1 MYFGIAILCIAYILS
16 QFFRSF
22 LAVLSSVLA
31 NDIGAQPD
39 DLAYALGLLFLVFA
53 VMQIPV
59 GWGLDRFGPRI
70 VSSALLLIGG
80 GGGAFLFASA
90 QNPSHINLSMALLG
104 VGCSP
109 ILMASYYIFARNYSP
124 KIFATLAATFLGIGS
139 LGTLIGASPLTYFV
153 GILGWRD
160 AVELIGIFTI
170 FISLFL
176 LFTVKNP
183 DIKYETTVSSGGF
196 WSILKSKD
204 ILLIAPIA
212 IICYAPVAG
221 LRGIWLGPYFEKKF
235 EASIDEIGTIGLIMS
250 LGMIF
255 GTFFYGPLDRIF
267 KTRKWIVLIG
277 NFICLL
283 SLAALSFLP
292 ELSYNFAII
301 SFALIGFFGMSFPV
315 VVAHGRSFVPIEL
328 SGRGVT
334 LMNLFAIGGV
344 GVLQAL
350 SGLVF
355 ERTGDFG
362 AVFSVYFILILIGL
376 VVYFWS
382 KDNTS

>member
-1 MYFGIAILCIAYILS
+1 MYVGIAILCIAYILS

-22 LAVLSSVLA
+22 LAVLSTVLA

-70 VSSALLLIGG
+70 VSSILLLIGG

-90 QNPSHINLSMALLG
+90 QNSSHINLSMALLG

-183 DIKYETTVSSGGF
+183 DIKYESNVSSGGF
-196 WSILKSKD
+196 WSILKSKN

-283 SLAALSFLP
+283 SVAALSFLP

-301 SFALIGFFGMSFPV
+301 SFTLIGFFGMSFPV
-315 VVAHGRSFVPIEL
+315 VVAHGRSFVPMEL

-355 ERTGDFG
+355 EWTGDFG
-362 AVFSVYFILILIGL
+362 AVFSVYFILIFIGL

>member
-1 MYFGIAILCIAYILS
+1 MYVGIAILCIAYILS

-31 NDIGAQPD
+31 TDIGAQPD

-53 VMQIPV
+53 IMQIPV

-70 VSSALLLIGG
+70 VSSVLLLIGG

-124 KIFATLAATFLGIGS
+124 NIFATLAATFLGIGS
-139 LGTLIGASPLTYFV
+139 LGTLLGTSPLTYFV
-153 GILGWRD
+153 GIFGWRE
-160 AVELIGIFTI
+160 AVELIGVFTI

-183 DIKYETTVSSGGF
+183 DVKYERTVSSGGF
-196 WSILKSKD
+196 GSILKSKD

-277 NFICLL
+277 NFVCLL
-283 SLAALSFLP
+283 SVAALSFLP
-292 ELSYNFAII
+292 ELSYNFAIV
-301 SFALIGFFGMSFPV
+301 SFALVGFFGVSFPV

-344 GVLQAL
+344 GVFQAL

-355 ERTGDFG
+355 EWTGDFG
-362 AVFSVYFILILIGL
+362 AVFSMYFISILIGL
-376 VVYFWS
+376 TVYFWS

>member
-1 MYFGIAILCIAYILS
+1 MQVGIIVLCVAYILS

-39 DLAYALGLLFLVFA
+39 DLAYALGLLFIVFA

-59 GWGLDRFGPRI
+59 GWALDRFGPRL
-70 VSSALLLIGG
+70 VSSILLLIGG
-80 GGGAFLFASA
+80 GGGSLLFASA

-124 KIFATLAATFLGIGS
+124 QIFATLAATFLGIGS
-139 LGTLIGASPLTYFV
+139 LGNLIGASPLTYFV
-153 GILGWRD
+153 GILGWRE

-170 FISLFL
+170 LISAFL

-183 DIKYETTVSSGGF
+183 FKINGSPVSAGGF
-196 WSILKSKD
+196 WSILKSRD
-204 ILLIAPIA
+204 ILLIAPIS
-212 IICYAPVAG
+212 IVCYAPVAG
-221 LRGIWLGPYFEKKF
+221 LRGIWLGPYFEQKF
-235 EASIDEIGTIGLIMS
+235 EVSIDEIGTIGLIMS
-250 LGMIF
+250 LGMIL

-267 KTRKWIVLIG
+267 KTRKWIVLFG
-277 NFICLL
+277 NSICLL
-283 SLAALSFLP
+283 SVAFLSFSP
-292 ELSYNFAII
+292 EVSYNFAIV
-301 SFALIGFFGMSFPV
+301 SFTVIGFFGMSFPV
-315 VVAHGRSFVPIEL
+315 LVAHGRSFVPIEL

-344 GVLQAL
+344 GILQTV
-350 SGLVF
+350 S
-355 ERTGDFG
+355 G
-362 AVFSVYFILILIGL
+362 AVFDLAGNFESVFSMYFILILIGL
-376 VVYFWS
+376 AVYLWS
-382 KDNTS
+382 KDNIS

>member
-1 MYFGIAILCIAYILS
+1 MQFGIVVLCIAYVLS

-39 DLAYALGLLFLVFA
+39 DLAYALGLLFIVFA

-70 VSSALLLIGG
+70 VSSILLLIGG

-153 GILGWRD
+153 GILGWRE

-170 FISLFL
+170 LISAFL

-183 DIKYETTVSSGGF
+183 VKKNGTSVSAGGF
-196 WSILKSKD
+196 WSILKSRD

-221 LRGIWLGPYFEKKF
+221 LRGIWLGPFFEKKF
-235 EASIDEIGTIGLIMS
+235 EASVDEIGTIGLIMS
-250 LGMIF
+250 FGMIL

-277 NFICLL
+277 NGICLL
-283 SLAALSFLP
+283 SVAALSFLP
-292 ELSYNFAII
+292 ELSYTLAIV
-301 SFALIGFFGMSFPV
+301 SFTVIGFFGMSFPV

-344 GVLQAL
+344 GVLQTVT
-350 SGLVF
+350 GLIF
-355 ERTGDFG
+355 ERTDDFG
-362 AVFSVYFILILIGL
+362 SVFSMYFILILIGL
-376 VVYFWS
+376 VVYLWS
-382 KDNTS
+382 NDNTS

>member
-1 MYFGIAILCIAYILS
+1 MAYVLS

-39 DLAYALGLLFLVFA
+39 DLAYALGLLFIVFA

-59 GWGLDRFGPRI
+59 GWALDRFGPRI
-70 VSSALLLIGG
+70 VSSVLLLIGG

-109 ILMASYYIFARNYSP
+109 ILMASYYIFARNYSHQ
-124 KIFATLAATFLGIGS
+124 IFATLAATFLGIGS

-153 GILGWRD
+153 GILGWRE

-170 FISLFL
+170 LISAFL

-183 DIKYETTVSSGGF
+183 AKKNENSVSAGGF
-196 WSILKSKD
+196 WSILKSRD
-204 ILLIAPIA
+204 ILFIAPIA

-221 LRGIWLGPYFEKKF
+221 LRGIWLGPYFEQKF

-250 LGMIF
+250 LGMIL

-277 NFICLL
+277 NSLCLL
-283 SLAALSFLP
+283 SVAFLSFSP
-292 ELSYNFAII
+292 EVSYNFAIV
-301 SFALIGFFGMSFPV
+301 SFTVIGFFGMSFPV

-344 GVLQAL
+344 GIFQTV
-350 SGLVF
+350 S
-355 ERTGDFG
+355 G
-362 AVFSVYFILILIGL
+362 AVFDLAGDFESVFSMYFILILIGL
-376 VVYFWS
+376 AVYLWS
-382 KDNTS
+382 KDNIS

>member
-1 MYFGIAILCIAYILS
+1 MQVGIIVLCVAYVLS

-39 DLAYALGLLFLVFA
+39 DLAYALGLLFIVFA

-59 GWGLDRFGPRI
+59 GWALDRFGPRI
-70 VSSALLLIGG
+70 VSSVLLLIGG

-124 KIFATLAATFLGIGS
+124 QIFATLAATFLGIGS

-153 GILGWRD
+153 GILGWRE

-170 FISLFL
+170 LISAFL

-183 DIKYETTVSSGGF
+183 AKKNGNFVSAGGF
-196 WSILKSKD
+196 WSILKSRD

-221 LRGIWLGPYFEKKF
+221 LRGIWLGPYFEQKF

-250 LGMIF
+250 LGMIL

-267 KTRKWIVLIG
+267 KTRKWIVLFG
-277 NFICLL
+277 NSICLL
-283 SLAALSFLP
+283 SVAFLSFSP
-292 ELSYNFAII
+292 EVSYNFAIF
-301 SFALIGFFGMSFPV
+301 SFTVIGFFGMSFPV

-344 GVLQAL
+344 GILQTV
-350 SGLVF
+350 S
-355 ERTGDFG
+355 G
-362 AVFSVYFILILIGL
+362 AVFDLAGDFESVFSMYFILILIGL
-376 VVYFWS
+376 AVYLRS
-382 KDNTS
+382 KDNIS

>member
-1 MYFGIAILCIAYILS
+1 MQVGIIVLCVAYILS

-39 DLAYALGLLFLVFA
+39 DLAYALGLLFIVFA

-59 GWGLDRFGPRI
+59 GWALDRFGPRI
-70 VSSALLLIGG
+70 VSSVLLLIGG

-124 KIFATLAATFLGIGS
+124 QIFATLAATFLGIGS

-153 GILGWRD
+153 GILGWRE

-170 FISLFL
+170 IISAFL

-183 DIKYETTVSSGGF
+183 VKKNGNSVSAGGF
-196 WSILKSKD
+196 WSILKSRD

-221 LRGIWLGPYFEKKF
+221 LRGIWLGPYFEQKF
-235 EASIDEIGTIGLIMS
+235 EASIDRWRRWLLTIC
-250 LGMIF
+250 
-255 GTFFYGPLDRIF
+255 
-267 KTRKWIVLIG
+267 
-277 NFICLL
+277 IC
-283 SLAALSFLP
+283 AKP
-292 ELSYNFAII
+292 
-301 SFALIGFFGMSFPV
+301 
-315 VVAHGRSFVPIEL
+315 
-328 SGRGVT
+328 
-334 LMNLFAIGGV
+334 
-344 GVLQAL
+344 
-350 SGLVF
+350 
-355 ERTGDFG
+355 
-362 AVFSVYFILILIGL
+362 
-376 VVYFWS
+376 
-382 KDNTS
+382 

>member
-1 MYFGIAILCIAYILS
+1 MYVGIAILCIAYILS

-22 LAVLSSVLA
+22 LAVLSSALA

-39 DLAYALGLLFLVFA
+39 DLAYSLGLLFFVFA

-70 VSSALLLIGG
+70 VSSVLLLIGG

-90 QNPSHINLSMALLG
+90 QSPNHINLSMALLG
-104 VGCSP
+104 AGCSP
-109 ILMASYYIFARNYSP
+109 ILMASYYIFARTYSP

-153 GILGWRD
+153 NIVGWRE
-160 AVELIGIFTI
+160 AVEFVGIFTI
-170 FISLFL
+170 LVSVLL
-176 LFTVKNP
+176 LFNVKNP
-183 DIKYETTVSSGGF
+183 VLKNDGSLSTGGF

-212 IICYAPVAG
+212 LICYAPVAG

-235 EASIDEIGTIGLIMS
+235 GASVDEIGTIGLIMS
-250 LGMIF
+250 IGMVF

-267 KTRKWIVLIG
+267 KTRKWIVLTG

-283 SLAALSFLP
+283 SVAALSFLP
-292 ELSYNFAII
+292 ELPYRFAII
-301 SFALIGFFGMSFPV
+301 CFAVIGFFGMSFPV

-344 GVLQAL
+344 GILQAL
-350 SGLVF
+350 SGFVF
-355 ERTGDFG
+355 DRTGDFG
-362 AVFSVYFILILIGL
+362 AVFLVYYVLILMGL
-376 VVYFWS
+376 TVYLWS

>member
-1 MYFGIAILCIAYILS
+1 MYVGIAILCIAYILS

-70 VSSALLLIGG
+70 VSSVLLLIGG

-153 GILGWRD
+153 GILGWRE

-170 FISLFL
+170 FISLLL

-183 DIKYETTVSSGGF
+183 DIKYESSVSSGGF

-204 ILLIAPIA
+204 ILFIAPIA

-283 SLAALSFLP
+283 SVAALSFLP

-301 SFALIGFFGMSFPV
+301 SFALVGFFGMSFPV
-315 VVAHGRSFVPIEL
+315 VVAHGRSFVPMEL

-376 VVYFWS
+376 AVYVWS

>member
-1 MYFGIAILCIAYILS
+1 MHVGIAVLCMAYVLS

-39 DLAYALGLLFLVFA
+39 DLAYALGLLFIVFA

-59 GWGLDRFGPRI
+59 GWALDRFGPRI
-70 VSSALLLIGG
+70 VSSVLLLIGG
-80 GGGAFLFASA
+80 GGGTFLFASA
-90 QNPSHINLSMALLG
+90 QNSSHINFSMALLG

-124 KIFATLAATFLGIGS
+124 KIFATLAAIFLGIGS
-139 LGTLIGASPLTYFV
+139 SGTLIGASPLTYFV
-153 GILGWRD
+153 SILGWRE

-170 FISLFL
+170 IISAFL

-183 DIKYETTVSSGGF
+183 VKKDRNSTSAGGF
-196 WSILKSKD
+196 WSILKSRD

-221 LRGIWLGPYFEKKF
+221 LRGIWLGPYFEQKF

-250 LGMIF
+250 LGMIL

-267 KTRKWIVLIG
+267 KTRKWIVLFG
-277 NFICLL
+277 NSICLL
-283 SLAALSFLP
+283 SVAFLSFSP
-292 ELSYNFAII
+292 EVSYYFAII
-301 SFALIGFFGMSFPV
+301 SFTVIGFFGMTFPV
-315 VVAHGRSFVPIEL
+315 IVAHGRSFVPIEL

-344 GVLQAL
+344 GILQTV
-350 SGLVF
+350 S
-355 ERTGDFG
+355 G
-362 AVFSVYFILILIGL
+362 AVFDLAGDFESVFSMYFILILIGL
-376 VVYFWS
+376 AVYLRS
-382 KDNTS
+382 KDNIS

>member
-1 MYFGIAILCIAYILS
+1 MYVGIAILCIAYILS

-70 VSSALLLIGG
+70 VSSILLLIGG

-183 DIKYETTVSSGGF
+183 DIKYESNVSSGGF

-283 SLAALSFLP
+283 SVAALSFLP

-301 SFALIGFFGMSFPV
+301 SFTLIGFFGMSFPV
-315 VVAHGRSFVPIEL
+315 VVAHGRSFVPMEL

-355 ERTGDFG
+355 EWTGDFG
-362 AVFSVYFILILIGL
+362 AVFSVYFILIFIGL

>member
-1 MYFGIAILCIAYILS
+1 MYVGIAILCIAYILS

-53 VMQIPV
+53 AMQIPV

-70 VSSALLLIGG
+70 VSSVLLLIGG

-90 QNPSHINLSMALLG
+90 QDPSHINLSMALLG

-170 FISLFL
+170 SISLFL

-183 DIKYETTVSSGGF
+183 DIKYESSVSSGGF

-283 SLAALSFLP
+283 SVAALSFLP
-292 ELSYNFAII
+292 EVSYNFAII
-301 SFALIGFFGMSFPV
+301 SFALVGFFGMSFPV
-315 VVAHGRSFVPIEL
+315 VVAHGRSFVPMEL

-362 AVFSVYFILILIGL
+362 AIFSVYFILILIGL

>member
-1 MYFGIAILCIAYILS
+1 MQVGIIVLCVAYVLS

-39 DLAYALGLLFLVFA
+39 DLAYALGLLFIVFA

-59 GWGLDRFGPRI
+59 GWALDRFGPRI
-70 VSSALLLIGG
+70 VSSVLLLIGG

-124 KIFATLAATFLGIGS
+124 QIFATLAATFLGIGS

-153 GILGWRD
+153 GILGWRE

-170 FISLFL
+170 LISAFL

-183 DIKYETTVSSGGF
+183 VKKNGNSVSAGGF
-196 WSILKSKD
+196 WSIFKSRD

-221 LRGIWLGPYFEKKF
+221 LRGIWLGPYFEQKF

-250 LGMIF
+250 LGMIL

-267 KTRKWIVLIG
+267 KTRKWIVIFG
-277 NFICLL
+277 NSICLL
-283 SLAALSFLP
+283 SVAFLSFSP
-292 ELSYNFAII
+292 EVSYNFAIV
-301 SFALIGFFGMSFPV
+301 SFTVIGFFGMSFPV

-344 GVLQAL
+344 GILQTV
-350 SGLVF
+350 S
-355 ERTGDFG
+355 G
-362 AVFSVYFILILIGL
+362 AVFDWAGDFESVFSMYFILILIGL
-376 VVYFWS
+376 AVYLWS

>member
-1 MYFGIAILCIAYILS
+1 MYVGIAILCIAYILS

-39 DLAYALGLLFLVFA
+39 DLAYALGLLFFVFA

-70 VSSALLLIGG
+70 VSSVLLLIGG

-90 QNPSHINLSMALLG
+90 QNPGHINLSMALLG

-176 LFTVKNP
+176 LLTVKNP
-183 DIKYETTVSSGGF
+183 DIKYESSISSGGF
-196 WSILKSKD
+196 WSILRSKD

-283 SLAALSFLP
+283 SVAALSFLP
-292 ELSYNFAII
+292 EVSYNFAII

-315 VVAHGRSFVPIEL
+315 VVAHGRSFVPMEL

>member
-1 MYFGIAILCIAYILS
+1 MAYILS

-31 NDIGAQPD
+31 SDVGAQPD
-39 DLAYALGLLFLVFA
+39 DLAHALGLLFLVFA

-59 GWGLDRFGPRI
+59 GWALDRYGPRI
-70 VSSALLLIGG
+70 VSSVLLLIGG

-90 QNPSHINLSMALLG
+90 QTPNHINLSMALLG

-109 ILMASYYIFARNYSP
+109 ILMASYYIFARSYSP

-153 GILGWRD
+153 GILGWRE

-170 FISLFL
+170 LISASL

-183 DIKYETTVSSGGF
+183 VKKYESYASAGGF
-196 WSILKSKD
+196 WSILKLRD
-204 ILLIAPIA
+204 ILLIVPIA

-221 LRGIWLGPYFEKKF
+221 LRGIWLGPYFEQKF
-235 EASIDEIGTIGLIMS
+235 EASIDEIGEIGLIMS
-250 LGMIF
+250 LGMIL

-267 KTRKWIVLIG
+267 KTRKWIVIFG
-277 NFICLL
+277 NGVCLL
-283 SLAALSFLP
+283 SVAALSFLP
-292 ELSYNFAII
+292 EVSYNFAIVCFTI
-301 SFALIGFFGMSFPV
+301 IGFFGMSFPV

-344 GVLQAL
+344 AILQTV
-350 SGLVF
+350 SGSVF
-355 ERTGDFG
+355 DRVGDFES
-362 AVFSVYFILILIGL
+362 VFSMYFILILIGL
-376 VVYFWS
+376 AVYLWS
-382 KDNTS
+382 TDNTA

>member
-1 MYFGIAILCIAYILS
+1 LYIGIAVLCVAYILS

-39 DLAYALGLLFLVFA
+39 DLAYALGLLFIVFA

-59 GWGLDRFGPRI
+59 GWALDRFGPRI
-70 VSSALLLIGG
+70 VSSVLLLIGG
-80 GGGAFLFASA
+80 GGGSLLFASA

-124 KIFATLAATFLGIGS
+124 QIFATLAATFLGIGS
-139 LGTLIGASPLTYFV
+139 LGNLIGASPLTYFV
-153 GILGWRD
+153 GILGWRE

-170 FISLFL
+170 LIAVFL

-183 DIKYETTVSSGGF
+183 VKINGTSVSAGGF
-196 WSILKSKD
+196 WSILKSRD

-212 IICYAPVAG
+212 IVCYAPVAG
-221 LRGIWLGPYFEKKF
+221 LRGIWLGPYFEQKF

-250 LGMIF
+250 LGMIL

-267 KTRKWIVLIG
+267 KTRKWIVLFG
-277 NFICLL
+277 NSICLL
-283 SLAALSFLP
+283 SVAFLSFSP
-292 ELSYNFAII
+292 EVSYNFAIV
-301 SFALIGFFGMSFPV
+301 SFTVIGFFGMSFPV
-315 VVAHGRSFVPIEL
+315 LVAHGRSFVPIEL

-344 GVLQAL
+344 GILQTV
-350 SGLVF
+350 S
-355 ERTGDFG
+355 G
-362 AVFSVYFILILIGL
+362 AVFDLAGNFESVFSMYFILILIGL
-376 VVYFWS
+376 AVYLWS
-382 KDNTS
+382 KDNIS

>member
-1 MYFGIAILCIAYILS
+1 MQVGIIVLCVAYVLS

-39 DLAYALGLLFLVFA
+39 DLAYALGLLFIVFA

-59 GWGLDRFGPRI
+59 GWALDRFGPRI
-70 VSSALLLIGG
+70 VSSVLLLIGG

-109 ILMASYYIFARNYSP
+109 ILMASYYIFVRNYSP
-124 KIFATLAATFLGIGS
+124 QIFATLAATFLGIGS

-153 GILGWRD
+153 GILGWRE

-170 FISLFL
+170 IISAFL

-183 DIKYETTVSSGGF
+183 VKKNGNSVLAGSF
-196 WSILKSKD
+196 WSILKSRD

-221 LRGIWLGPYFEKKF
+221 LRGIWLGPYFEQKF

-250 LGMIF
+250 LGMIL

-267 KTRKWIVLIG
+267 KTRKWIVLFG
-277 NFICLL
+277 NSICLL
-283 SLAALSFLP
+283 SVAFLSFLP
-292 ELSYNFAII
+292 EVSYNFAIVC
-301 SFALIGFFGMSFPV
+301 FTVIGFFGMSFPV

-344 GVLQAL
+344 GILQTV
-350 SGLVF
+350 S
-355 ERTGDFG
+355 G
-362 AVFSVYFILILIGL
+362 AVFDLAGDFESVFSMYFILILIGL
-376 VVYFWS
+376 AVYLLS
-382 KDNTS
+382 KDNIS

>member
-1 MYFGIAILCIAYILS
+1 MYVGIAVLCIAYILS

-31 NDIGAQPD
+31 NDVGAQPD

-70 VSSALLLIGG
+70 VSSVLLLIGG

-183 DIKYETTVSSGGF
+183 DIKYESTVSSGGF

-283 SLAALSFLP
+283 SVAALSFLP

-301 SFALIGFFGMSFPV
+301 SFALVGFFGMSFPV
-315 VVAHGRSFVPIEL
+315 VVAHGRSFVPMEL

>member
-1 MYFGIAILCIAYILS
+1 MYVGIAILCIAYILS

-39 DLAYALGLLFLVFA
+39 DLAYALGLLFFVFA
-53 VMQIPV
+53 AMQIPV

-70 VSSALLLIGG
+70 VSSVLLLIGG

-90 QNPSHINLSMALLG
+90 QNPGHINLSMALLG

-160 AVELIGIFTI
+160 AVEIIAIFTI

-183 DIKYETTVSSGGF
+183 DIKYESTVSSGGF

-283 SLAALSFLP
+283 SVAALSFLP
-292 ELSYNFAII
+292 EVSYNFAII

-315 VVAHGRSFVPIEL
+315 VVAHGRSFVPMEL

>member
-1 MYFGIAILCIAYILS
+1 MYVGIAILCIAYILS

-39 DLAYALGLLFLVFA
+39 DLAYALGLLFFVFA

-70 VSSALLLIGG
+70 VSSVLLLIGG

-90 QNPSHINLSMALLG
+90 QNPGHINLSMALLG

-160 AVELIGIFTI
+160 AVEIIAIFTI

-183 DIKYETTVSSGGF
+183 DIKYESTVSSGGF

-283 SLAALSFLP
+283 SVAALSFLP

-301 SFALIGFFGMSFPV
+301 SFALVGFFGMSFPV
-315 VVAHGRSFVPIEL
+315 VVAHGRSFVPMEL

>member
-1 MYFGIAILCIAYILS
+1 MAYILS

-31 NDIGAQPD
+31 SDIGAQPD

-59 GWGLDRFGPRI
+59 GWALDRFGPRI
-70 VSSALLLIGG
+70 VSSVLLLIGG

-90 QNPSHINLSMALLG
+90 QTPNHINLSMALLG

-109 ILMASYYIFARNYSP
+109 ILMASYYIFARSYSP

-153 GILGWRD
+153 GILGWRE

-170 FISLFL
+170 LISAFL

-183 DIKYETTVSSGGF
+183 VKKNESSASAGGF
-196 WSILKSKD
+196 WSILKLRD
-204 ILLIAPIA
+204 ILLIVPIA

-221 LRGIWLGPYFEKKF
+221 LRGIWLGPYFEQTF
-235 EASIDEIGTIGLIMS
+235 EASIDEIGEIGLIMS
-250 LGMIF
+250 LGMIL

-267 KTRKWIVLIG
+267 KTRKWIVIFG
-277 NFICLL
+277 NGVCLL
-283 SLAALSFLP
+283 SVAALSFLP
-292 ELSYNFAII
+292 EVSYNFAIVCFTI
-301 SFALIGFFGMSFPV
+301 IGFFGMSFPV

-344 GVLQAL
+344 AILQTV
-350 SGLVF
+350 SGSVF
-355 ERTGDFG
+355 VWVGDFES
-362 AVFSVYFILILIGL
+362 VFSIYFILILIGL
-376 VVYFWS
+376 SVYLWS
-382 KDNTS
+382 TDNTA

>member
-1 MYFGIAILCIAYILS
+1 MYVGIAILCIAYILS

-39 DLAYALGLLFLVFA
+39 DLAYALGLLFFVFA

-70 VSSALLLIGG
+70 VSSVLLLIGG

-90 QNPSHINLSMALLG
+90 QNPGHINLSMALLG

-160 AVELIGIFTI
+160 AVEIIAIFTI

-183 DIKYETTVSSGGF
+183 DIKYESTVSSGGF

-283 SLAALSFLP
+283 SVAALSFLP
-292 ELSYNFAII
+292 EVSYNFAII

-315 VVAHGRSFVPIEL
+315 VVAHGRSFVPMEL

-376 VVYFWS
+376 AVYFWS

>member
-1 MYFGIAILCIAYILS
+1 MYGGIAILCLAYILS

-39 DLAYALGLLFLVFA
+39 DLAYALGMLFFVFA

-70 VSSALLLIGG
+70 VGSVLLLIGG

-90 QNPSHINLSMALLG
+90 QTPNHINLSMALLG

-109 ILMASYYIFARNYSP
+109 VLMASYYIFARTYSP

-153 GILGWRD
+153 NIVGWRE
-160 AVELIGIFTI
+160 AVEFIGIFTI
-170 FISLFL
+170 LVSVLI

-183 DIKYETTVSSGGF
+183 VLKNDASLSAGGF

-235 EASIDEIGTIGLIMS
+235 GASVGEISTIGLIMS
-250 LGMIF
+250 IGMVF

-283 SLAALSFLP
+283 SLAALSFLS
-292 ELSYNFAII
+292 ELSY
-301 SFALIGFFGMSFPV
+301 SFAVILFSVIGFFGMSFPI

-344 GVLQAL
+344 GILQAL

-355 ERTGDFG
+355 DRTGDFG
-362 AVFSVYFILILIGL
+362 AVFLVYFVLILMGL
-376 VVYFWS
+376 AVYLWS
-382 KDNTS
+382 KDDMS

>member
-1 MYFGIAILCIAYILS
+1 MYVGIATLCIAYILS

-70 VSSALLLIGG
+70 VSSILLLIGG

-90 QNPSHINLSMALLG
+90 QNSSHINLSMALLG

-176 LFTVKNP
+176 LLTVKNP
-183 DIKYETTVSSGGF
+183 DIKYESSISSGGF
-196 WSILKSKD
+196 WSILRSKD

-267 KTRKWIVLIG
+267 KTRKWVVLIG

-283 SLAALSFLP
+283 SVAALSFLP

-315 VVAHGRSFVPIEL
+315 VVAHGRSFVPLEL

>member
-1 MYFGIAILCIAYILS
+1 MYAGIAILCIAYILS

-53 VMQIPV
+53 IMQIPV

-70 VSSALLLIGG
+70 VSSVLLLIGG

-124 KIFATLAATFLGIGS
+124 NIFATLAATFLGIGS
-139 LGTLIGASPLTYFV
+139 LGTLLGTSPLTYFV
-153 GILGWRD
+153 GIFGWRE
-160 AVELIGIFTI
+160 AVELIGVFTI

-183 DIKYETTVSSGGF
+183 DVKYKRTVSSGGF
-196 WSILKSKD
+196 GSILKSKD

-283 SLAALSFLP
+283 SVAALSFLP
-292 ELSYNFAII
+292 ELSYNFAIV
-301 SFALIGFFGMSFPV
+301 SFALVGFFGVSFPV

-344 GVLQAL
+344 GVFQAL

-355 ERTGDFG
+355 EWTGDFG
-362 AVFSVYFILILIGL
+362 AVFSMYFISILIGL
-376 VVYFWS
+376 TVYFWS

>member
-1 MYFGIAILCIAYILS
+1 M
-16 QFFRSF
+16 
-22 LAVLSSVLA
+22 LA

-70 VSSALLLIGG
+70 VSSVLLLIGG

-170 FISLFL
+170 FVSLFL

-183 DIKYETTVSSGGF
+183 DINYESTVSSGGF

-221 LRGIWLGPYFEKKF
+221 LRGIWLGPYFEKQF

-283 SLAALSFLP
+283 SVAALSFLP

>member
-1 MYFGIAILCIAYILS
+1 MYVGIAILCIAYILS

-39 DLAYALGLLFLVFA
+39 DLAYALGLLFFVFA

-70 VSSALLLIGG
+70 VSSVLLLIGG

-90 QNPSHINLSMALLG
+90 QNPGHINLSMALLG

-160 AVELIGIFTI
+160 AVEIIAIFTI
-170 FISLFL
+170 FISLFV

-183 DIKYETTVSSGGF
+183 DIKYESTVSSGGF

-283 SLAALSFLP
+283 SVAALSFLP
-292 ELSYNFAII
+292 EVSYNFAII

-315 VVAHGRSFVPIEL
+315 VVAHGRSFVPMEL

>member
-1 MYFGIAILCIAYILS
+1 MYVGIASLCIAYILS

-70 VSSALLLIGG
+70 VSSVLLLIGG

-183 DIKYETTVSSGGF
+183 DIKYESTVSSGGF

-267 KTRKWIVLIG
+267 NTRKWIVLIG

-283 SLAALSFLP
+283 SVAALSFLP

-315 VVAHGRSFVPIEL
+315 VVAHGRSFVPMEL

>member
-1 MYFGIAILCIAYILS
+1 MYVGIAILCIAYILS

-70 VSSALLLIGG
+70 VSSVLLLIGG

-183 DIKYETTVSSGGF
+183 DIKYESTVSSGGF

-283 SLAALSFLP
+283 SVAALSFLP

-301 SFALIGFFGMSFPV
+301 SFALVGFFGMSFPV
-315 VVAHGRSFVPIEL
+315 VVAHGRSFVPMEL

-344 GVLQAL
+344 GVLQAI

>member
-70 VSSALLLIGG
+70 VSSVLLLIGG

-183 DIKYETTVSSGGF
+183 DIKYESTVSSGGF

-283 SLAALSFLP
+283 SVAALSFLP
-292 ELSYNFAII
+292 KLSYNFAII

-315 VVAHGRSFVPIEL
+315 VVAHGRSFVPMEL

>member
-31 NDIGAQPD
+31 YDLGAQPD
-39 DLAYALGLLFLVFA
+39 DLAYALGLLFFVFA

-70 VSSALLLIGG
+70 VSSVLLLIGG

-124 KIFATLAATFLGIGS
+124 KIFSTLAATFLGIGS

-183 DIKYETTVSSGGF
+183 DIKYESTVSSGGF

-283 SLAALSFLP
+283 SVAALSFLP